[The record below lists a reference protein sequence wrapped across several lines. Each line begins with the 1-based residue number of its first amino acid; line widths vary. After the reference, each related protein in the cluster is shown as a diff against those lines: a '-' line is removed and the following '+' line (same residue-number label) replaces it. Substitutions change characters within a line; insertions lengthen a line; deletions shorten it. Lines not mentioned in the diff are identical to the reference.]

1 MSAAKPDARQEI
13 LDRIRKATGGPG
25 NRATEYAAIPR
36 EYRREGGMA
45 AEARLELFAA
55 RLYEY
60 GASVYRCTAAQIAD
74 AVAQALN
81 ARRRSAIVVSHGVPA
96 SWLPDGF
103 EFVEDAALSYTAL
116 DQSNGVLTGCEAAVA
131 FTGTIILR
139 HGPGQ
144 PRRAVTLVPDYH
156 LCVVRAQQVVET
168 LAGSHPPRRGVP
180 RGAAHHHLRTLRH
193 FRYRDDPRQGRSW
206 PQNAGRGAGSVGR
219 DILTPIPRLCAL
231 PAFPDG

>member
-1 MSAAKPDARQEI
+1 MNAPKLDAKQEI
-13 LDRIRKATGGPG
+13 LERIRQASSGAGD
-25 NRATEYAAIPR
+25 RAEEYAALPR

-45 AEARLELFAA
+45 PEARLELFAA

-74 AVAQALN
+74 AVAQALTQ
-81 ARRRSAIVVSHGVPA
+81 RRRTAIVVSHGVPA

-103 EFVEDAALSYTAL
+103 EFVEDSALSYAAL

-156 LCVVRAQQVVET
+156 LCVVRAQQIVET
-168 LAGSHPPRRGVP
+168 FPEAIRRVEEFRAAPLTTISGPSATSDIEMTRVKGVHGP
-180 RGAAHHHLRTLRH
+180 RTL
-193 FRYRDDPRQGRSW
+193 D
-206 PQNAGRGAGSVGR
+206 VV
-219 DILTPIPRLCAL
+219 LVL
-231 PAFPDG
+231 

>member
-1 MSAAKPDARQEI
+1 MSAAKLDARQEI
-13 LDRIRKATGGPG
+13 LERIRKAAGGARD
-25 NRATEYAAIPR
+25 RAAEYAAIPR

-45 AEARLELFAA
+45 PEARMELFAA

-74 AVAQALN
+74 AVAQALTQ
-81 ARRRSAIVVSHGVPA
+81 RRHTAIVVSHGVPA

-103 EFVEDAALSYTAL
+103 EFVEDDALSYAAL

-156 LCVVRAQQVVET
+156 LCVVRAEQVVET
-168 LAGSHPPRRGVP
+168 FPEAIRRVEEFRAAPLTTISGPSATSDIEMTRVKGVHGP
-180 RGAAHHHLRTLRH
+180 RTLDVVLVR
-193 FRYRDDPRQGRSW
+193 
-206 PQNAGRGAGSVGR
+206 
-219 DILTPIPRLCAL
+219 
-231 PAFPDG
+231 